1 MTNPTNAKRY
11 VRITKEEY
19 DELIEENIC
28 LKECVII
35 LEDNLRQRLELT
47 LSEIKDTKFKEQISQ
62 IKSLLNE

>member
-47 LSEIKDTKFKEQISQ
+47 LSEIKDTKLKEQISQ